1 MNEISPSIGPS
12 CKKCKKP
19 MTFHSVQDVRT
30 RDGQEI
36 MQVYECEN
44 CNRLTAFRGLTAA
57 AAD

>member
-1 MNEISPSIGPS
+1 
-12 CKKCKKP
+12 

-57 AAD
+57 AAG